1 MRGVYYRNEK
11 KSAKENKKALFFIIE
26 LNLIGKNVI

>member
-1 MRGVYYRNEK
+1 MGSVYYRNEK
-11 KSAKENKKALFFIIE
+11 KAAKGNIKALFFKIE